1 LQGITF
7 HQSIT
12 ETLSSDPFL
21 LGLEAAEVSLD
32 SERRPGTEERGWWW
46 RGDCGGRE
54 RGGDRAGRVQAVT
67 D

>member
-1 LQGITF
+1 
-7 HQSIT
+7 
-12 ETLSSDPFL
+12 L

-46 RGDCGGRE
+46 RGDCGRGE